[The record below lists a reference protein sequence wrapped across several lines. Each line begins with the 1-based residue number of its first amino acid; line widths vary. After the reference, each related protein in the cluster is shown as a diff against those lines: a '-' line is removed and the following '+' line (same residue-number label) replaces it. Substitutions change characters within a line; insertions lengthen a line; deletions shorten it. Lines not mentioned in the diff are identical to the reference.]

1 MSICDFIGTTQRRF
15 NQDYSILPLLGHNK
29 FGIIRAM
36 GTLEVTSK
44 PLVILHGERK
54 RKSTKRK
61 KLEAKGYKV
70 TDSAEWLG
78 LSREEAQIVDMR
90 VALAQELERVRKAKG
105 ITQAEL
111 AKRVG
116 TKQSGVARM
125 LNNPDTSTMDNLIK
139 ALIALGEPISKI
151 AACLLLCSNN

>member
-1 MSICDFIGTTQRRF
+1 MMRLR
-15 NQDYSILPLLGHNK
+15 K
-29 FGIIRAM
+29 E
-36 GTLEVTSK
+36 LEMT
-44 PLVILHGERK
+44 
-54 RKSTKRK
+54 
-61 KLEAKGYKV
+61 EAKKKILKANGYTV
-70 TDSAEWLG
+70 TDSADWLG
-78 LSREEAQIVDMR
+78 LSNEEAQIVNMR

>member
-1 MSICDFIGTTQRRF
+1 MMQ
-15 NQDYSILPLLGHNK
+15 LPK
-29 FGIIRAM
+29 E
-36 GTLEVTSK
+36 LEMTDA
-44 PLVILHGERK
+44 
-54 RKSTKRK
+54 K
-61 KLEAKGYKV
+61 KKMLAAKGYKV

-125 LNNPDTSTMDNLIK
+125 LNNPETSTMDNLIK

>member
-1 MSICDFIGTTQRRF
+1 MTE
-15 NQDYSILPLLGHNK
+15 
-29 FGIIRAM
+29 A
-36 GTLEVTSK
+36 
-44 PLVILHGERK
+44 
-54 RKSTKRK
+54 K
-61 KLEAKGYKV
+61 KKILEAKGYKV

-111 AKRVG
+111 AKRIG

-139 ALIALGEPISKI
+139 ALIALRLPPACCCAQTIEAGVNLL
-151 AACLLLCSNN
+151 AALQPEGRRRHPAEVGN

>member
-1 MSICDFIGTTQRRF
+1 MMQ
-15 NQDYSILPLLGHNK
+15 LPK
-29 FGIIRAM
+29 E
-36 GTLEVTSK
+36 LEMTDA
-44 PLVILHGERK
+44 
-54 RKSTKRK
+54 K
-61 KLEAKGYKV
+61 KKMLAAKGYKV

-111 AKRVG
+111 A
-116 TKQSGVARM
+116 SGVARM

>member
-1 MSICDFIGTTQRRF
+1 MMQ
-15 NQDYSILPLLGHNK
+15 LPK
-29 FGIIRAM
+29 E
-36 GTLEVTSK
+36 LEMTDA
-44 PLVILHGERK
+44 
-54 RKSTKRK
+54 K
-61 KLEAKGYKV
+61 KKMLAAKGYKV

-78 LSREEAQIVDMR
+78 LSREETQIVDMR

-151 AACLLLCSNN
+151 AACLLLCSHN

>member
-1 MSICDFIGTTQRRF
+1 MMQ
-15 NQDYSILPLLGHNK
+15 LPK
-29 FGIIRAM
+29 E
-36 GTLEVTSK
+36 LEMTDA
-44 PLVILHGERK
+44 
-54 RKSTKRK
+54 K
-61 KLEAKGYKV
+61 KKMLAAKGYKV

-139 ALIALGEPISKI
+139 ALIALGEPVSKI
-151 AACLLLCSNN
+151 AACLLLCSDN

>member
-1 MSICDFIGTTQRRF
+1 MMQ
-15 NQDYSILPLLGHNK
+15 LPK
-29 FGIIRAM
+29 E
-36 GTLEVTSK
+36 LEMTDAQ
-44 PLVILHGERK
+44 
-54 RKSTKRK
+54 K
-61 KLEAKGYKV
+61 KMLAAKGYKV

-90 VALAQELERVRKAKG
+90 VALAHELERVRKAKG

>member
-1 MSICDFIGTTQRRF
+1 MVGRSPRDRPHSGST
-15 NQDYSILPLLGHNK
+15 LGK
-29 FGIIRAM
+29 E
-36 GTLEVTSK
+36 LEVR
-44 PLVILHGERK
+44 EA
-54 RKSTKRK
+54 K
-61 KLEAKGYKV
+61 KKILEAKGYKV

-139 ALIALGEPISKI
+139 ALIALGEPISQI